1 MRLKKFENF
10 NSQTEDKDNWWNENH
25 ERLLKVIDD
34 LQYDDWE
41 ALIKDQEDFEG
52 VYNSTNKHRGLYLL
66 NTYSIPEL
74 EEIINIYTNF
84 EY

>member
-10 NSQTEDKDNWWNENH
+10 NSQPEDKDNWWNENH